1 MAKGVSGTCQFPS
14 ACSGLATLPADGAS
28 GCLGTEVMCC
38 TTVACLWIDPFGQKE
53 TTDGQC
59 RHKVN
64 QSPCPT
70 ITQTMM
76 LGASGCNLYNA
87 NIVCC
92 LDQLPVP
99 KAMPR
104 TPPPT
109 PPQTPAPTPAIPP
122 APSSTC
128 QYMGDEGMC
137 VAEPSCVGIGLRAG
151 EGATGCAFSTDV
163 SVVCC
168 VQRPCTVTDPV
179 NGEREGL
186 CRATRRCQADGQAS
200 YEPSDGASGCE
211 VFGQG
216 NNCCSEP
223 VAPPDGATSP
233 PTQPPV
239 NTGFTETTCSVQTDH
254 GRREGTCYEPENCE
268 AEFHPPN
275 EAGFMGCRN
284 AAQFANRGCC
294 VVRQTSPAPAGAC
307 TPGDPKTCPLGEQCQ
322 MVGGAPTCIVDRN
335 FDCKAAGGCVV
346 GGQECAPDGPNGA
359 YVCGAARTCRVVPCQ
374 RADAMC
380 IADTRGFAQCVVAG
394 DCFQN
399 TCSFDQECRPD
410 PRGTRFPS
418 VCAQK
423 QVRNTPSPTTSSSS
437 GMPDWLIGVI
447 AGACILVCLIL
458 ICIIVAVVVALR
470 NRNDMDYNDAA
481 FNGTPMVP
489 MTVQNAAFSSGYGSG
504 QYGSNGNYPAAM
516 GAGSNSIMYPSGM
529 AGQSHS
535 GTMMTGYGSTAS
547 ELGRGG
553 GGGFGANPAYPS
565 GSFNGG
571 GYGAAG
577 GGSMGYGGGAG
588 GAGGYG
594 AGGEVY
600 PSFRTPAGSVGY
612 SPNSRPAF

>member
-70 ITQTMM
+70 VMM
-76 LGASGCNLYNA
+76 LGAIGCSLYNSTV
-87 NIVCC
+87 VCC

-137 VAEPSCVGIGLRAG
+137 VADPSCVGIGFRAN

-168 VQRPCTVTDPV
+168 VRRPCTVTYPT

-200 YEPSDGASGCE
+200 YELSDGASGCE

-223 VAPPDGATSP
+223 VAPPDGATAP

-239 NTGFTETTCSVQTDH
+239 NTGLSELSCSAQTTT
-254 GRREGTCYEPENCE
+254 GRRDGTCVEAENCD

-294 VVRQTSPAPAGAC
+294 IVRQTSPAPTGAC

-346 GGQECAPDGPNGA
+346 GGHECAPDGPNGA

-423 QVRNTPSPTTSSSS
+423 QVRHTTSPTTSSSS
-437 GMPDWLIGVI
+437 GMPDWLIAVI
-447 AGACILVCLIL
+447 VVCILVCLIL
-458 ICIIVAVVVALR
+458 MCIIVAVVVMMR
-470 NRNDMDYNDAA
+470 NRIDHGQSSNK
-481 FNGTPMVP
+481 GLVP
-489 MTVQNAAFSSGYGSG
+489 MTVHNTALSGDF
-504 QYGSNGNYPAAM
+504 
-516 GAGSNSIMYPSGM
+516 PSGM
-529 AGQSHS
+529 GQSIG
-535 GTMMTGYGSTAS
+535 GTMATGQFQTLAPQTESGRYVGAIADHTTVHYSTFSVA
-547 ELGRGG
+547 ERGG
-553 GGGFGANPAYPS
+553 AH
-565 GSFNGG
+565 
-571 GYGAAG
+571 YGAFTDAESG
-577 GGSMGYGGGAG
+577 RA
-588 GAGGYG
+588 
-594 AGGEVY
+594 
-600 PSFRTPAGSVGY
+600 P
-612 SPNSRPAF
+612 